1 MPGTTVNRERPRIDK
16 DRAVLLV
23 VDMQPDFL
31 PGGALP
37 VSGADAIVS
46 PLSELMSS
54 ACFDLIVAAQD
65 WHPHKHVSFAS
76 NHPGRM
82 PMETIELYGHP
93 QTLWPN
99 HCIQGTHGAALHP
112 NLPWERAVA
121 VIRKATDPRI
131 DSYSAFRNN
140 WNAQGNRPP
149 TGLTG
154 YLKNRGVEDIFLCGV
169 AGDFCIKWSAEDAL
183 QEGFRV
189 HVIWD
194 LCRSIDPS
202 SDELVPRA
210 LRSRGADI
218 ISVRELMPS
227 R

>member
-54 ACFDLIVAAQD
+54 GCFDLIVAAQD
-65 WHPHKHVSFAS
+65 WHPREHVSFAS
-76 NHPGRM
+76 NHKGRM

-99 HCIQGTHGAALHP
+99 HCIQGTPGAALHP
-112 NLPWERAVA
+112 DLPWERAAA
-121 VIRKATDPRI
+121 VIRRPQIQELILTARFVTTGMRRATDHR
-131 DSYSAFRNN
+131 
-140 WNAQGNRPP
+140 
-149 TGLTG
+149 
-154 YLKNRGVEDIFLCGV
+154 
-169 AGDFCIKWSAEDAL
+169 
-183 QEGFRV
+183 
-189 HVIWD
+189 
-194 LCRSIDPS
+194 
-202 SDELVPRA
+202 RA
-210 LRSRGADI
+210 
-218 ISVRELMPS
+218 
-227 R
+227 

>member
-1 MPGTTVNRERPRIDK
+1 MNSERIRIER

-37 VSGADAIVS
+37 VPGADGIVS
-46 PLSELMSS
+46 PLRELMNSG
-54 ACFDLIVAAQD
+54 CFDLIVAAHD
-65 WHPHKHVSFAS
+65 WHPSDHVSFAS

-99 HCIQGTHGAALHP
+99 HCIQGTPGAALHP
-112 NLPWERAVA
+112 ELPWEKAAA

-131 DSYSAFRNN
+131 DSYSALRNN
-140 WNAQGNRPP
+140 WNPQGNRPP

-154 YLKNRGVEDIFLCGV
+154 YLKSRGVEDLFLCGV
-169 AGDFCIKWSAEDAL
+169 AGDFCIKWTAEDAL
-183 QEGFRV
+183 DEGFQV

-194 LCRSIDPS
+194 LCRSIDRS
-202 SDELVPRA
+202 SDELVLRA
-210 LRSRGADI
+210 LHSRGVNI
-218 ISVRELMPS
+218 ISVLDLLRP